1 LPAEDMTI
9 MHLNKPIAAPGSG
22 SLGCFSCWQE
32 KLMGKALPLFAII
45 LATLA
50 GCEKSPPQNA
60 GQHSAEPHQTITF
73 AYTYQPQNALAHV
86 ATAKGYFKEEGLD
99 VQPLMRAFGKEA
111 LQAVLE
117 NKADFAT
124 VAETPIMFSGLK
136 GDKIAVIA
144 NIEASGT
151 NNAIVARKAAGI
163 NVPGDLKGKR
173 VAFTPGTT
181 SDFFLDSFLTAN
193 GLTRQDIRPVA
204 LKPDEMQDAMTAKK
218 VDAVSTWNYPL
229 TLIAQ
234 KLGNEAVVFYD
245 RQIYTEIFNI
255 AAQQDF
261 VRTKPETVKRFLRAL
276 LKAETFV
283 ARNPD
288 EAQTIMAAATKID
301 KSLIR
306 DVWNT
311 FNYRVVLDQ
320 KLLLTL
326 EDEARWAIKNK
337 LTDKTAMPDYTSY
350 IHSDSLRSVRPEA
363 VSTNR

>member
-1 LPAEDMTI
+1 MLLSKCFD
-9 MHLNKPIAAPGSG
+9 AARSVFC
-22 SLGCFSCWQE
+22 GCFPYWQRNL
-32 KLMGKALPLFAII
+32 KGKTLPIFFVI

-50 GCEKSPPQNA
+50 GCDKSPPQNA

-73 AYTYQPQNALAHV
+73 AYTYQPQNTLAHV

-144 NIEASGT
+144 NISASGM

-173 VAFTPGTT
+173 VGFTPGTT

-204 LKPDEMQDAMTAKK
+204 LKPDEMQDAMTAKH
-218 VDAVSTWNYPL
+218 VDAVCTWNYPL
-229 TLIAQ
+229 TIIAQ
-234 KLGNEAVVFYD
+234 KLGGDGIVFYD
-245 RQIYTEIFNI
+245 QQIYTEVFNI
-255 AAQQDF
+255 ATQQDF
-261 VRTKPETVKRFLRAL
+261 VKAKPEEVKSFLRAL
-276 LKAETFV
+276 LKAEEFV
-283 ARNPD
+283 AKNPD
-288 EAQTIMAAATKID
+288 EAQTIMAAASKVD

-306 DVWNT
+306 DVWND

-337 LTDKTAMPDYTSY
+337 LTDKTVVPDYTSY
-350 IHSDSLRSVRPEA
+350 IHSDSLRAVRPEA